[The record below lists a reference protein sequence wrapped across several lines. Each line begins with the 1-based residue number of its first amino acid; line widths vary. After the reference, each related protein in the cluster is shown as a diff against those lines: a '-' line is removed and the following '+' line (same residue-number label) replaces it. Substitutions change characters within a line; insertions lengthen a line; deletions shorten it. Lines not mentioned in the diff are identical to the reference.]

1 MDAIGIGVIGAGNMG
16 AAHARNILEG
26 KVPRARL
33 AGVCDTDAA
42 RLTPFAATHCTTS
55 ADALLERPEV
65 DAVIVATPH
74 FSHAPLSIAA
84 LARGKHVLVEKPIAP
99 HVLDC
104 RRMIEAHTDAALV
117 FAAMFNQRTNPTYL
131 RLREL
136 IRSGELGQIR
146 RVVWIITDWFR
157 TDAYYRSSA
166 WRATW
171 RGEGGGVLLNQS
183 VHQLDLWQWLF
194 GMPSAIRGFCHL
206 GRYHEIEV
214 EDDVTAYLEY
224 ADGMSGVFIT
234 TTGEAPGTNR
244 LEVTGELA
252 KVVIDAGDGGMRIW
266 RNALGASDF
275 ARTAE
280 RGFASPETTE
290 HVIAADA
297 RGTQHLGI
305 LENFCDAILDGSP
318 LIARAEEGI
327 RSVELANAMLD
338 SAFRRE
344 TVELPLDAESY
355 AARLKEL
362 AGD

>member
-1 MDAIGIGVIGAGNMG
+1 MDSIGIGLIGVGNMG
-16 AAHARNILEG
+16 ATHARNIIEG

-33 AGVCDTDAA
+33 AAVCDTDPS
-42 RLTPFAATHCTTS
+42 RLEPFSATHCTTS
-55 ADALLERPEV
+55 ADELLNRPDL

-84 LARGKHVLVEKPIAP
+84 LERGKHLLVEKPIAP
-99 HVLDC
+99 HTLDC
-104 RRMIEAHTDAALV
+104 QRMIDAHTDDGLV

-131 RLREL
+131 RLREM
-136 IRSGELGQIR
+136 IQSGELGQLR

-157 TDAYYRSSA
+157 TDAYYRSSV

-194 GMPSAIRGFCHL
+194 GMPRSIRAFCHL
-206 GRYHEIEV
+206 GRYHDVEV

-224 ADGMSGVFIT
+224 DDGMSGVFIT

-252 KVVIDAGDGGMRIW
+252 KVVIDASDGGMRIW
-266 RNALGASDF
+266 RNACGASEF
-275 ARTAE
+275 ARTSE

-290 HVIAADA
+290 DFIAAEG
-297 RGTQHLGI
+297 RGPQHAGI
-305 LENFCDAILDGSP
+305 IENFCDAILDGSP
-318 LIARAEEGI
+318 VIARAEEGI
-327 RSVELANAMLD
+327 RSVELANAMLE

-344 TVELPLDAESY
+344 TLELPLDAESY
-355 AARLKEL
+355 AARLMEL